1 MNLTVTQ
8 RIGGGFAILV
18 ILLLIISGSSFRGLS
33 QVNHQ
38 VKITNDEITPIIVRS
53 SAMAVSLLSSNKS
66 MLQYLDSTDEETLTL
81 YQSNFEQQRQQ
92 YQQQREQLLEFAQ
105 TYPAVSD
112 AVSGLDSKADD
123 YFSSAEQALSGHQQY
138 LLLSNQ
144 LEQAEQ
150 ALRSEIHFFF
160 NDIELL
166 ITFGISEAEKS
177 SGRELKENL
186 KAVEVEFNTLL
197 KTTLEEQ
204 ITPIEESFATE
215 GYGYSVLAL
224 NTRLQ
229 KMIDAGNTIAPDLKK
244 YTAPIEHAANGP
256 DGLTQL
262 HKQKVK
268 LDAELAALVT
278 RLSDSADASNQALA
292 QLMQD
297 AQVLAARAAA
307 DAEQQVNLGQTTNIV
322 ISLLSVLIAVA
333 IAVWVSRN
341 IRNAMHRI
349 MNILRVIADGDLTQR
364 LAVTSNDEFGQL
376 SRWVNE
382 LVDKQEDVI
391 RQIHTAAGQIS
402 NSAQQ
407 ASDIGH
413 RTHNMM
419 NDQQMQT
426 TQVATAIHQMSAT
439 VSEVAQSAELAQQQ
453 VTSIDAAANSNREL
467 MQHSIERV
475 NALAEELERT
485 GRVINQLN
493 EDSMNIGRI
502 LEVIEDIAG
511 QTNLLA
517 LNAAI
522 EAARAGEQGR
532 GFAVVA
538 DEVRN
543 LASRTQNSTQEI
555 QGMIDKLQSGA
566 TDAVRIMDSSRQ
578 EAQSSVEQ
586 TVQAGDSL
594 SEMVRQLGE
603 VRQMSISIAT
613 AAEEQTAVS
622 MEISQS
628 VQQIA
633 DTAESGLQDAKESAR
648 GSEVLSDLAMQQ
660 QAMINQ
666 FKLN

>member
-8 RIGGGFAILV
+8 RIGGGFALLV
-18 ILLLIISGSSFRGLS
+18 ILLLIISASSYRGLS

-38 VKITNDEITPIIVRS
+38 LEITNDEITPIIVRS

-66 MLQYLDSTDEETLTL
+66 MLQYLDSTDTETLAL
-81 YQSNFEQQRQQ
+81 YQDNFEQQRQQ
-92 YQQQREQLLEFAQ
+92 YQQQREQLLKYAK
-105 TYPAVSD
+105 TYPEVSNTINQ
-112 AVSGLDSKADD
+112 LDSKTDS
-123 YFSSAEQALSGHQQY
+123 YYLSAEQALIDHQQY
-138 LLLSNQ
+138 LQLSTQ

-150 ALRSEIHFFF
+150 DLRTEIHLFF

-166 ITFGISEAEKS
+166 ITFGISETEKS

-197 KTTLEEQ
+197 KTTLLEQ

-229 KMIDAGNTIAPDLKK
+229 KMIDSGNTIAPDLKK
-244 YTAPIEHAANGP
+244 YTGPIEQAAN
-256 DGLTQL
+256 DVAGLTQL
-262 HKQKVK
+262 HKQKVL
-268 LDAELAALVT
+268 LDAELANLVMQ
-278 RLSDSADASNQALA
+278 LSESADASNQALE

-297 AQVLAARAAA
+297 AQVLAAQVAG
-307 DAEQQVNLGQTTNIV
+307 DAEQQVNINQTTNIV
-322 ISLLSVLIAVA
+322 ISLFSVLIA
-333 IAVWVSRN
+333 ITIGVWVSRN
-341 IRNAMHRI
+341 IRNSMRRI

-364 LAVTSNDEFGQL
+364 LAVTSKDEFGQL

-382 LVDKQEDVI
+382 LVDKQENVI
-391 RQIHTAAGQIS
+391 RQIHTAANQIS

-453 VTSIDAAANSNREL
+453 VTDIDTAANSNREL

-475 NALAEELERT
+475 NALAEELDRT

-493 EDSMNIGRI
+493 EDSLNIGRI

-555 QGMIDKLQSGA
+555 QVMIDKLQSGA
-566 TDAVRIMDSSRQ
+566 TDAVKIMDSSRQ
-578 EAQSSVEQ
+578 EAQSSVAQ
-586 TVQAGDSL
+586 TVKAGDSL

-613 AAEEQTAVS
+613 AAEQQTAVS

-633 DTAESGLQDAKESAR
+633 DTAESGLQDAEESAK
-648 GSEVLSDLAMQQ
+648 GSEVLSKLAMQQ
-660 QAMINQ
+660 QQMINQ